1 MQEFF
6 LRVFKTRWFERFAKK
21 HIISDLMLR
30 DTIERVEK
38 GLVDADL
45 GNGVIKLRIAR
56 PGEGR
61 SSGYRVIVL
70 FKRREYSFFVYGYS
84 KSNRENIKRDEE
96 QAFRDMAHHVLVLS
110 ETEIGLLLEKNE
122 FVEISYEQKISQ

>member
-1 MQEFF
+1 MQEFV
-6 LRVFKTRWFERFAKK
+6 LRIFKTRWFERFAKK
-21 HIISDLMLR
+21 HAIGDLILR
-30 DTIERVEK
+30 DAIERVEK

-70 FKRREYSFFVYGYS
+70 LKRKEYSFFVYGYS
-84 KSNRENIKRDEE
+84 KSNRENIKKDEE
-96 QAFRDMAHHVLVLS
+96 QAFRNMAHHVLALS
-110 ETEIGLLLEKNE
+110 DPEIRLLLEKNE
-122 FVEISYEQKISQ
+122 FVEVFYEQKISQ

>member
-1 MQEFF
+1 MQI
-6 LRVFKTRWFERFAKK
+6 FKTRWFERFAKK
-21 HIISDLMLR
+21 HTISDSVLR

-56 PGEGR
+56 SGEGR
-61 SSGYRVIVL
+61 SGGYRVIVL

-96 QAFRDMAHHVLVLS
+96 QAFRDMAHHVLTLS
-110 ETEIGLLLEKNE
+110 KTEIELLLEKNE
-122 FVEISYEQKISQ
+122 FVEVFYGQKISQ